1 MLDKRRRDRDR
12 PKRIRSEELRNGKSL
27 EKNKWDESVHLHPDG
42 SLICRGKWVCG
53 IQGSACVYLYIRN
66 SPSLPDYP
74 SCCSEIFPTSC
85 LLI

>member
-27 EKNKWDESVHLHPDG
+27 EKNKWDKSVHLHPDG

-53 IQGSACVYLYIRN
+53 IQGSASVYISVIVLRYQI
-66 SPSLPDYP
+66 
-74 SCCSEIFPTSC
+74 I
-85 LLI
+85 LLVVPKSSQLLVC